1 MAASDL
7 LASTVMDGA
16 AALLNDPNLTKYTY
30 AAQLPYLRLAVQEL
44 QEEFERSGISTVQL
58 SSTVIQIDAGT
69 TEITYNAAG
78 TPTAPA
84 LPSSMVEPSQLW
96 ERNRDIDPFIPMQRV
111 PYLPHN
117 LEGIETNQ
125 FTYFVW
131 QDQKIIVLPAT
142 QNNDIKIDYI
152 KQLFETVTDQ
162 NTQINVINGKSFLE
176 YRTAALCCEFI
187 ERNLTSANGLNTYAV
202 LAMDRATG
210 ISAKGKQSIVTRRRP
225 FRAGYKRM
233 GYMT

>member
-30 AAQLPYLRLAVQEL
+30 AVQLPYLRMAVQEL
-44 QEEFERSGISTVQL
+44 QEEFERNGISTVQL
-58 SSTVIQIDAGT
+58 TSTVIQIDAGT

-84 LPSSMVEPSQLW
+84 LPNDMVEPSQLW
-96 ERNRDIDPFIPMQRV
+96 ERTRDIDPFVPMTRLQ
-111 PYLPHN
+111 YLPHN
-117 LEGIETNQ
+117 LEGIDTTQ
-125 FTYFVW
+125 FIYFVW
-131 QDQKIIVLPAT
+131 QNQKITVFPSN
-142 QNNDIKIDYI
+142 QNNDIKIDYV

-162 NTQINVINGKSFLE
+162 NTQINVINAKSFLE
-176 YRTAALCCEFI
+176 YRTAALCCEFV
-187 ERNLTSANGLNTYAV
+187 ERNLTSANGLNTYSV

-210 ISAKGKQSIVTRRRP
+210 ISIKGKQSIVTRRRP